1 MNTCMKYSINLCIV
15 QYIMEP
21 QAIMNPERATYESI
35 TSMSYK
41 MHVVLEILIPYW
53 LRFFVYIS

>member
-21 QAIMNPERATYESI
+21 QAIMNPERVTYIWVNNIYELQDACG
-35 TSMSYK
+35 TSHLKLSK
-41 MHVVLEILIPYW
+41 VSKDK
-53 LRFFVYIS
+53 RS